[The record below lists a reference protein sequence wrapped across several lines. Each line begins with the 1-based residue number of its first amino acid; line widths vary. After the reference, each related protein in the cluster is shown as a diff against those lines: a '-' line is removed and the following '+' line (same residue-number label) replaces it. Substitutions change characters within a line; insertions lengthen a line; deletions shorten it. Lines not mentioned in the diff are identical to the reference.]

1 MLAVVH
7 PEVRPAVEKY
17 RKMTLTEYMR
27 AIAWQKKKQRM
38 DAKARADFIRD
49 ECLKEG
55 ETIGY
60 NRAREEARQQ
70 METLARKMKQR
81 GTSLEQISGDTG
93 LSPEEIGRL

>member
-49 ECLKEG
+49 EVIELVRKEG
-55 ETIGY
+55 DAIGY
-60 NRAREEARQQ
+60 NRA

-81 GTSLEQISGDTG
+81 GTPLEQISGDTG
-93 LSPEEIGRL
+93 LSLEKIDRL